1 LQQICSV
8 KYVKNRT
15 KYTCKYMNNSVM
27 ANITDSINRL
37 QVNKVF
43 TADSFISDTQSRAA
57 VRMALGRL
65 VAAGKIRKLDRGRY
79 YKPQETILGEM
90 VPDIEQVLRDLVI
103 DKNRKV
109 IGYLT
114 GAIIFAQL
122 GLTTQIT
129 TQIQIGVKKYRRSL
143 RRGHYIVNF
152 VEQPNPIKKEDI
164 ELFRLL
170 DALRF
175 IKDIPATTPEE
186 AVERML
192 FLVGRLSE
200 QKQKRLVDL
209 ALNYKPYV
217 RALLGAIM
225 EKNQANEALVT
236 KLRKSLND
244 STIFR
249 FYISEEIVPA
259 AKWNIKKQR
268 I

>member
-1 LQQICSV
+1 MQRFCSV

-15 KYTCKYMNNSVM
+15 KYVFKYMKNSII
-27 ANITDSINRL
+27 ANITNVIKRL
-37 QVNKVF
+37 QVNRVF
-43 TADSFISDTQSRAA
+43 SADIFVTDTQSRAA

-65 VAAGKIRKLDRGRY
+65 VAMGKIRKLDRGRY

-90 VPDIEQVLRDLVI
+90 VPSIEDVLSDLVF
-103 DKNRKV
+103 DKNHKI

-114 GAIIFAQL
+114 GTIVFAQL

-129 TQIQIGVKKYRRSL
+129 TQIQIGVKKYRRSAK
-143 RRGHYIVNF
+143 RGRYTVTF
-152 VEQPNPIKKEDI
+152 VEQPNPIKKKDI

-186 AVERML
+186 AIERML
-192 FLVGRLSE
+192 FLVGRQSE

-249 FYISEEIVPA
+249 LHISEEIIPA
-259 AKWNIKKQR
+259 AKWNIKKEKP
-268 I
+268 

>member
-1 LQQICSV
+1 MSALEQV
-8 KYVKNRT
+8 TYGV
-15 KYTCKYMNNSVM
+15 
-27 ANITDSINRL
+27 NRL

-43 TADSFISDTQSRAA
+43 SADIFVTDTQSRAA

-65 VAAGKIRKLDRGRY
+65 VAVGKIRKLDRGRY

-90 VPDIEQVLRDLVI
+90 VPSIEDVLSDLVY
-103 DKNRKV
+103 DKNHKI

-114 GAIIFAQL
+114 GTIVFAQL

-129 TQIQIGVKKYRRSL
+129 TQIQIGVKKYRRSAK
-143 RRGHYIVNF
+143 RGRYTVTF

-186 AVERML
+186 ATERML
-192 FLVGRLSE
+192 FLVGRLDA

-225 EKNQANEALVT
+225 EKNHANEALVT
-236 KLRKSLND
+236 KLRNSLN
-244 STIFR
+244 SLTT
-249 FYISEEIVPA
+249 YKLHISEEIIPA
-259 AKWNIKKQR
+259 AKWNIKREKP
-268 I
+268 

>member
-1 LQQICSV
+1 MS
-8 KYVKNRT
+8 
-15 KYTCKYMNNSVM
+15 
-27 ANITDSINRL
+27 NITDGIKRL

-43 TADSFISDTQSRAA
+43 TADFFISDIQSRAA
-57 VRMALGRL
+57 VRMALRRL

-90 VPDIEQVLRDLVI
+90 VPDIEQVLSDLVI

-114 GAIIFAQL
+114 GTIVFAQL

-143 RRGHYIVNF
+143 HRGRYTVTF
-152 VEQPNPIKKEDI
+152 VEQPNPIKKENI

-175 IKDIPATTPEE
+175 IKDVPAATPEE
-186 AVERML
+186 VVERML
-192 FLVGRLSE
+192 FLVGKLS
-200 QKQKRLVDL
+200 QKKQKRLVDL

-225 EKNQANEALVT
+225 EKNQADEALVT

-249 FYISEEIVPA
+249 FNISEEIIPA
-259 AKWNIKKQR
+259 TNWNIKKKQA
-268 I
+268 

>member
-1 LQQICSV
+1 MSV
-8 KYVKNRT
+8 LEKV
-15 KYTCKYMNNSVM
+15 TCGV
-27 ANITDSINRL
+27 NRL
-37 QVNKVF
+37 KVNTVF
-43 TADSFISDTQSRAA
+43 TADNFITDTLPRNN
-57 VRMALGRL
+57 VRVALDTL

-79 YKPQETILGEM
+79 YKPKETILGEM
-90 VPDIEQVLRDLVI
+90 EPDIEQVLSDLVV
-103 DKNRKV
+103 DKNRKT

-114 GAIIFAQL
+114 GTIVFAQL

-129 TQIQIGVKKYRRSL
+129 TKIQIGVKKYRRSV
-143 RRGHYIVNF
+143 RRGRYTVTF
-152 VEQPNPIKKEDI
+152 VEQPNPIHKNDI

-175 IKDIPATTPEE
+175 IKDIPAASPDEV
-186 AVERML
+186 VERML

-209 ALNYKPYV
+209 ALNYKPIV

-225 EKNQANEALVT
+225 EKNQADEALVT

-249 FYISEEIVPA
+249 LQISEEIIPA
-259 AKWNIKKQR
+259 AKWNIKK
-268 I
+268 

>member
-1 LQQICSV
+1 MSALEKV
-8 KYVKNRT
+8 TYGVNR
-15 KYTCKYMNNSVM
+15 M
-27 ANITDSINRL
+27 

-43 TADSFISDTQSRAA
+43 TADSFITDALPRNNVRVALDT
-57 VRMALGRL
+57 L
-65 VAAGKIRKLDRGRY
+65 VAAGKLRKLDRGRY
-79 YKPQETILGEM
+79 YRPKETILGEM
-90 VPDIEQVLRDLVI
+90 EPDIEEVLSDLVYN
-103 DKNRKV
+103 KNHKI

-114 GAIIFAQL
+114 GTIVFAQL

-129 TQIQIGVKKYRRSL
+129 TQIQIGVKKYRRSA
-143 RRGHYIVNF
+143 RRGRYTVTF
-152 VEQPNPIKKEDI
+152 VEQPNPIKKEDV

-170 DALRF
+170 DAIRF

-186 AVERML
+186 AIERML

-200 QKQKRLVDL
+200 QKQKRLVTL

-225 EKNQANEALVT
+225 EKNLADETLVT

-249 FYISEEIVPA
+249 FHISENIVPA
-259 AKWNIKKQR
+259 AKWNIKKEKP
-268 I
+268 

>member
-1 LQQICSV
+1 
-8 KYVKNRT
+8 
-15 KYTCKYMNNSVM
+15 MNNSVI
-27 ANITDSINRL
+27 ANITDSIKRL

-43 TADSFISDTQSRAA
+43 TAESFISDTQSRAA

-65 VAAGKIRKLDRGRY
+65 VSLGKIRKLDRGRY

-90 VPDIEQVLRDLVI
+90 VPGIEDVLSDLVL

-114 GAIIFAQL
+114 GTIVFAQL

-129 TQIQIGVKKYRRSL
+129 TQIQIGVKKYRRSA
-143 RRGHYIVNF
+143 RRGRYTVTF
-152 VEQPNPIKKEDI
+152 VEQPNPIKKENI

-192 FLVGRLSE
+192 FLVGRLSK

-225 EKNQANEALVT
+225 EKNKADEELVF

-249 FYISEEIVPA
+249 FNISEEIIPA
-259 AKWNIKKQR
+259 TNWNIKKKQV
-268 I
+268 

>member
-1 LQQICSV
+1 MSALEKV
-8 KYVKNRT
+8 TYG
-15 KYTCKYMNNSVM
+15 
-27 ANITDSINRL
+27 INRMR
-37 QVNKVF
+37 VNKVF
-43 TADSFISDTQSRAA
+43 TADSFITEALPRNNVRVALDT
-57 VRMALGRL
+57 L
-65 VAAGKIRKLDRGRY
+65 VAAGKLRKLDRGRY

-90 VPDIEQVLRDLVI
+90 EPDIEEVLSDLVY
-103 DKNRKV
+103 DKNRKI

-114 GAIIFAQL
+114 GTIVFAQL

-129 TQIQIGVKKYRRSL
+129 TQIQIGVKKYRRPA
-143 RRGHYIVNF
+143 RRGRYIVNF

-175 IKDIPATTPEE
+175 IKDIPATTQEE

-225 EKNQANEALVT
+225 EKNQADEALVT

-249 FYISEEIVPA
+249 FNISEEIIPA
-259 AKWNIKKQR
+259 TNWNIKKKQA
-268 I
+268 

>member
-1 LQQICSV
+1 MI
-8 KYVKNRT
+8 
-15 KYTCKYMNNSVM
+15 NSVM
-27 ANITDSINRL
+27 ANITDVIKRL
-37 QVNKVF
+37 QVNKIF
-43 TADSFISDTQSRAA
+43 TADAFITDTQSRAA

-79 YKPQETILGEM
+79 YRPKETVLGEM
-90 VPDIEQVLRDLVI
+90 EPDIEEVLSDLVY
-103 DKNRKV
+103 DKNRKL

-114 GAIIFAQL
+114 GTIVFAQL

-129 TQIQIGVKKYRRSL
+129 TQIQVGVKKYRRAAH
-143 RRGHYIVNF
+143 RGRYTVTF

-175 IKDIPATTPEE
+175 IKDIPGTIPEE

-192 FLVGRLSE
+192 FLIGRLDE
-200 QKQKRLVDL
+200 KKQKRLVDL

-225 EKNQANEALVT
+225 EKNQADEALVT

-244 STIFR
+244 STIFW
-249 FYISEEIVPA
+249 FNISEDIIPA
-259 AKWNIKKQR
+259 TNWNIKKKQV
-268 I
+268 

>member
-1 LQQICSV
+1 MSV
-8 KYVKNRT
+8 LEKVTYIINR
-15 KYTCKYMNNSVM
+15 MHVNNVF
-27 ANITDSINRL
+27 AVDSI
-37 QVNKVF
+37 
-43 TADSFISDTQSRAA
+43 ISDALPRNN
-57 VRMALGRL
+57 VRVALETL
-65 VAAGKIRKLDRGRY
+65 VVSGKIRKLGRGRY

-90 VPDIEQVLRDLVI
+90 EPDIEQVLRDLVY
-103 DKNRKV
+103 DKNRKL

-114 GAIIFAQL
+114 GTIVFAQL

-129 TQIQIGVKKYRRSL
+129 TQIQIGVKKYRRAAH
-143 RRGHYIVNF
+143 RGRYTVTF

-170 DALRF
+170 DSLRF

-186 AVERML
+186 AIERML

-209 ALNYKPYV
+209 ALNYKPHV

-225 EKNQANEALVT
+225 EKNKADEALVT

-249 FYISEEIVPA
+249 FNISEEIIPTTN
-259 AKWNIKKQR
+259 WNIKKKQL
-268 I
+268 

>member
-1 LQQICSV
+1 MSALEKV
-8 KYVKNRT
+8 TYG
-15 KYTCKYMNNSVM
+15 
-27 ANITDSINRL
+27 INRMR
-37 QVNKVF
+37 VNKVF
-43 TADSFISDTQSRAA
+43 TADSFITDALPRNNVRVALDT
-57 VRMALGRL
+57 L
-65 VAAGKIRKLDRGRY
+65 VAAGKLRKLDRGRY

-90 VPDIEQVLRDLVI
+90 EPDIEEVLSDLVY
-103 DKNRKV
+103 DKNRKI

-114 GAIIFAQL
+114 GTIVFAQL

-129 TQIQIGVKKYRRSL
+129 TQIQIGVKKYRRPA
-143 RRGHYIVNF
+143 RRGRYIVNF

-209 ALNYKPYV
+209 AINYKPYV

-225 EKNQANEALVT
+225 EKNQADEVLVT

-249 FYISEEIVPA
+249 FNISDEIIPA
-259 AKWNIKKQR
+259 TNWNIKKKQA
-268 I
+268 

>member
-1 LQQICSV
+1 MSALGKVTYIV
-8 KYVKNRT
+8 
-15 KYTCKYMNNSVM
+15 
-27 ANITDSINRL
+27 NRL

-43 TADSFISDTQSRAA
+43 TVDDFITETLPRNNVRVALDT
-57 VRMALGRL
+57 L

-79 YKPQETILGEM
+79 YKPQETIFGEM
-90 VPDIEQVLRDLVI
+90 EPDIEQVLSDLVY
-103 DKNRKV
+103 DKNRKL

-114 GAIIFAQL
+114 GDVVFAQL

-129 TQIQIGVKKYRRSL
+129 TQILIGVKKYRRSVK
-143 RRGHYIVNF
+143 RGRYTVTF

-192 FLVGRLSE
+192 FLAGRLSE

-225 EKNQANEALVT
+225 EKNQADEVLVT
-236 KLRKSLND
+236 KLRKSLNGL
-244 STIFR
+244 TT
-249 FYISEEIVPA
+249 YKLHISEEIIPA
-259 AKWNIKKQR
+259 AKWNIKKEKP
-268 I
+268 